1 MTLDTIGYAHARQGR
16 EAARAPSPVMRP
28 FVSTSPITEMIE
40 PASASAPIRLAREP
54 DFRLGA
60 MTIRPS
66 LCEVLVGGGRQRL
79 QPRVMQVLVAL
90 ARMEDRLVSR
100 DALID
105 SCWGGRIVGEDS
117 INRCIGRLRRLADAF
132 EGNFSIETVAR
143 VGYRLN
149 AAEAG
154 APLQAPRP
162 SANARSLRGAF
173 ALVAAALAIG
183 PARCWPG
190 ASLGKRRH
198 VRPMGPRMRLG
209 PGLVP
214 V

>member
-1 MTLDTIGYAHARQGR
+1 MPLDTITYAQARQGR
-16 EAARAPSPVMRP
+16 EAAEILGAAMRP
-28 FVSTSPITEMIE
+28 FNGSSSMTDKIG
-40 PASASAPIRLAREP
+40 PASASAPVRLAHQP

-66 LCEVLVGGGRQRL
+66 LCEVLVRGGRQRL

-90 ARMEDRLVSR
+90 ARMEDRVVSR

-105 SCWGGRIVGEDS
+105 SCWGGRIVGEDA
-117 INRCIGRLRRLADAF
+117 INRCIGRLRRLAKTFA
-132 EGNFSIETVAR
+132 GGFSIETVAR

-154 APLQAPRP
+154 APLPVARS
-162 SANARSLRGAF
+162 SANASSLRGAF

-183 PARCWPG
+183 AG
-190 ASLGKRRH
+190 AVLAGR
-198 VRPMGPRMRLG
+198 
-209 PGLVP
+209 
-214 V
+214 

>member
-1 MTLDTIGYAHARQGR
+1 MPSDTISYARARQGR
-16 EAARAPSPVMRP
+16 EAAEAPGRAMRP
-28 FVSTSPITEMIE
+28 FISSYPMTEEIE
-40 PASASAPIRLAREP
+40 PPSAWAPIHLAREP

-90 ARMEDRLVSR
+90 ARMEDRVVSR

-105 SCWGGRIVGEDS
+105 SCWGGRIVGEDA
-117 INRCIGRLRRLADAF
+117 INRCIGRLRRLAQTF
-132 EGNFSIETVAR
+132 EDGFSIETVAR

-149 AAEAG
+149 AADVG
-154 APLQAPRP
+154 APLQIPQS
-162 SANARSLRGAF
+162 SASGWSLRGAV

-183 PARCWPG
+183 AG
-190 ASLGKRRH
+190 AVLAGR
-198 VRPMGPRMRLG
+198 
-209 PGLVP
+209 
-214 V
+214 